1 MPFPCSLMWCYHKVR
16 IGLCKG
22 GDERN
27 SRCQK
32 KDWQIPGPPT
42 RAGKVFTSDSW
53 ERLTIGTSRHTITI
67 RSISETLEGNL
78 LGKKN
83 LPCVDSERQPGELVL
98 QSHKSTKI
106 PKKLPFFSSSATP
119 ELSSSATPE
128 LNGSN
133 VSTLQVSH
141 QLRPPQH
148 KTFKKKTSSEQTRLN
163 SYRKKIPKRDAT
175 SRNTLVYQK

>member
-106 PKKLPFFSSSATP
+106 PKNCLFFFSCSSTVFSVVLRLFSREQRPLAPT
-119 ELSSSATPE
+119 SW
-128 LNGSN
+128 SN
-133 VSTLQVSH
+133 PNQTKALPTRCE
-141 QLRPPQH
+141 QL
-148 KTFKKKTSSEQTRLN
+148 KKG
-163 SYRKKIPKRDAT
+163 
-175 SRNTLVYQK
+175 